1 MKPTNVMLEQ
11 GKNGDLSVVL
21 IDFGFS
27 KKYVTDEG
35 VHISDGEQLERFQ
48 GNIMFSSTDQMNFK

>member
-1 MKPTNVMLEQ
+1 MVDQ

-35 VHISDGEQLERFQ
+35 VHIGDGELLETFQ
-48 GNIMFSSTDQMNFK
+48 GNIMFSSTNQMNFK

>member
-1 MKPTNVMLEQ
+1 MLEQ